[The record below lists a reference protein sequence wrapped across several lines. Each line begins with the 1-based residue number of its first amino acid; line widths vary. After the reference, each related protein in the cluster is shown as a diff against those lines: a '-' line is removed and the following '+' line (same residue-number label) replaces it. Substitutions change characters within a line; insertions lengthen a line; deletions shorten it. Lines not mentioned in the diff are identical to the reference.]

1 MGNKNLPYL
10 KIFPTIVLQ
19 TLLLSPEAALE
30 GCKQLPVWEFL
41 VPYFAAKPY
50 VESVPGQHCSNL
62 ARILSHLQQHFK
74 K

>member
-1 MGNKNLPYL
+1 MGSKNLSDL
-10 KIFPTIVLQ
+10 KNLLTIVLQ

-30 GCKQLPVWEFL
+30 GCGQLPVWKFL
-41 VPYFAAKPY
+41 VPYFADKPY
-50 VESVPGQHCSNL
+50 VESALGQHCSNL